1 MLMDKE
7 VTQITKEALI
17 AISKYMLILIIFF
30 YSKPLS
36 SSCQFKRPHLKR
48 RVLIVEFY
56 PLEFPLK

>member
-30 YSKPLS
+30 YSNPSAVLAS
-36 SSCQFKRPHLKR
+36 SSVHA
-48 RVLIVEFY
+48 
-56 PLEFPLK
+56 